1 MGREPVVESEGGM
14 RSGEET
20 PIGEGGC
27 GEEGAPGKEGLAER
41 ERPAFTPP
49 AEGLEPGHPPQILT
63 LALWRLEPS
72 VCPWGQLVAPPQPY
86 TERGSRSAFQPAGR
100 LPACPSDPN
109 PGQSSPRAHSLA
121 SPMTMETVT
130 GEQNAWMIASE
141 TSP

>member
-1 MGREPVVESEGGM
+1 M

-100 LPACPSDPN
+100 IRLSPCAHRAGVPASCLPIRP
-109 PGQSSPRAHSLA
+109 QPRAELTAGPQPCQSYDYGDSHGR
-121 SPMTMETVT
+121 TERVDDR
-130 GEQNAWMIASE
+130 E
-141 TSP
+141 